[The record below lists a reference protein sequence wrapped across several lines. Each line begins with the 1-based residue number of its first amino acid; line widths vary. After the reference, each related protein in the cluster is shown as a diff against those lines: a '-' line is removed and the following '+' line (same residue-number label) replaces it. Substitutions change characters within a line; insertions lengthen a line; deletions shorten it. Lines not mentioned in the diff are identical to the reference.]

1 MSEKISLDSSE
12 LGSEFFTSLH
22 TERYD
27 FFNYIQLCNK
37 HIALAK
43 WQVKC

>member
-27 FFNYIQLCNK
+27 FFNYTRWLN
-37 HIALAK
+37 
-43 WQVKC
+43 